1 MALTKI
7 LEKVT
12 LNTWFKTNI
21 DDFNYCYLVAKKEEK
36 QPTDAVD
43 SKKVNKINLVLGIDS
58 GVENHPIIISRITL
72 SFTDSYYND
81 SVIDKQVVYAQL
93 TNIPSSFYIK
103 VVSVEDETKQY
114 TQGNVSISIS
124 TNGLKLA

>member
-12 LNTWFKTNI
+12 LNTWFKTDI
-21 DDFNYCYLVAKKEEK
+21 DDFNYCYLLAKKEEK
-36 QPTDAVD
+36 QTTDVVD
-43 SKKVNKINLVLGIDS
+43 SKKVNKINLVFGIDS
-58 GVENHPIIISRITL
+58 GIENHPIIISRITL
-72 SFTDSYYND
+72 SFTDAYYND
-81 SVIDKQVVYAQL
+81 PTIDKQVVYAQL

-103 VVSVEDETKQY
+103 VVSVEDEKMQY
-114 TQGNVSISIS
+114 SEGSVAISIS

>member
-12 LNTWFKTNI
+12 LNTWFKTDI
-21 DDFNYCYLVAKKEEK
+21 KDFNYCYLVAKKEEK
-36 QPTDAVD
+36 QATDVVD
-43 SKKVNKINLVLGIDS
+43 SKRVNKVNLVIGIDS
-58 GVENHPIIISRITL
+58 GVENHPIIISRVTL
-72 SFTDSYYND
+72 TFTDAYYND
-81 SVIDKQVVYAQL
+81 PIIDNQVVFAQL

-103 VVSVEDETKQY
+103 VVSVEDTQMQY
-114 TQGNVSISIS
+114 SKGNVAISIS

>member
-12 LNTWFKTNI
+12 LNTWFKTDI
-21 DDFNYCYLVAKKEEK
+21 DDFNYCYLLAKKEEK
-36 QPTDAVD
+36 QSTDVVD
-43 SKKVNKINLVLGIDS
+43 SKKVNKINLVFGIDS

-72 SFTDSYYND
+72 SFTDAYYND
-81 SVIDKQVVYAQL
+81 PTIDKQVVYAQL

-103 VVSVEDETKQY
+103 VVSVEDEKMQY
-114 TQGNVSISIS
+114 SEGSVAISIS

>member
-12 LNTWFKTNI
+12 LNTWFKTDIEN
-21 DDFNYCYLVAKKEEK
+21 FNYCYLVAKKEEK
-36 QPTDAVD
+36 QDADVVD
-43 SKKVNKINLVLGIDS
+43 SKKVNKINLVIGIDS
-58 GVENHPIIISRITL
+58 GVENHPIIISRVTL
-72 SFTDSYYND
+72 TFTDAYYND
-81 SVIDKQVVYAQL
+81 PIIDNQVVFAQL

-103 VVSVEDETKQY
+103 VVSVEDTQMQY
-114 TQGNVSISIS
+114 NEGSVAISIS